1 MGATFPIS
9 AGLRRAFIGASEV
22 AVSQPRFLLAFFG
35 GFPNAMKSVE
45 TDYIEKKKKKIE
57 VYHWNSICLFG
68 VLIYMYIGKWIKR

>member
-1 MGATFPIS
+1 MAATFPIS

-45 TDYIEKKKKKIE
+45 SK
-57 VYHWNSICLFG
+57 SI
-68 VLIYMYIGKWIKR
+68 

>member
-1 MGATFPIS
+1 MAATFQYQ

-45 TDYIEKKKKKIE
+45 TEYIE
-57 VYHWNSICLFG
+57 SDLFKTK
-68 VLIYMYIGKWIKR
+68 VRVANLLIQMQLQKEQKN

>member
-22 AVSQPRFLLAFFG
+22 AVSQARFFLAFFG

-45 TDYIEKKKKKIE
+45 SK
-57 VYHWNSICLFG
+57 SI
-68 VLIYMYIGKWIKR
+68 